1 MDWRFPPKIPDF
13 PFSKCYSVCIEVR
26 ARATRTALFVCEKLG
41 RARLAVCACDTDAW
55 DSSRRRGRLREKGCD
70 GVSNSDS
77 FYHRKRHKAWR
88 AAVLK
93 KAGGLCE
100 VCRRYGRR
108 MPNGEPVPA
117 IIAHHKLHADEY
129 PELRYVIR
137 NGQALCKDC
146 HAAAHPEKG
155 GRRGSPPRY

>member
-1 MDWRFPPKIPDF
+1 MYA
-13 PFSKCYSVCIEVR
+13 SKCGRGERVPRFLFAKNGDVR
-26 ARATRTALFVCEKLG
+26 GAL
-41 RARLAVCACDTDAW
+41 CAHEILPRGI
-55 DSSRRRGRLREKGCD
+55 SSRRRGRWRGKGCD
-70 GVSNSDS
+70 GVSEGDS
-77 FYHRKRHKAWR
+77 FYHRKRHKNWR

-100 VCRRYGRR
+100 ICKRYGRR
-108 MPNGEPVPA
+108 MQNGEPVPA
-117 IIAHHKLHADEY
+117 TIAHHKLHADEY
-129 PELRYVIR
+129 PELRYVIS

>member
-1 MDWRFPPKIPDF
+1 M
-13 PFSKCYSVCIEVR
+13 
-26 ARATRTALFVCEKLG
+26 
-41 RARLAVCACDTDAW
+41 
-55 DSSRRRGRLREKGCD
+55 
-70 GVSNSDS
+70 
-77 FYHRKRHKAWR
+77 
-88 AAVLK
+88 LK